1 MLVSESCADAAAKT
15 VRTNKNLQPLK
26 KRQVSR
32 SFLTD
37 WESDILEVVLDQI
50 HDLCHFL
57 GHASV
62 HTANVN
68 MHGTIT

>member
-32 SFLTD
+32 SFLED
-37 WESDILEVVLDQI
+37 WGSEFLEVKVK
-50 HDLCHFL
+50 
-57 GHASV
+57 
-62 HTANVN
+62 
-68 MHGTIT
+68 